1 MDSREL
7 MMSMSFHELA
17 NIRFEFDSDD
27 ILEDE
32 ELS

>member
-1 MDSREL
+1 
-7 MMSMSFHELA
+7 MMSMSFHGRA

-27 ILEDE
+27 DILEDE